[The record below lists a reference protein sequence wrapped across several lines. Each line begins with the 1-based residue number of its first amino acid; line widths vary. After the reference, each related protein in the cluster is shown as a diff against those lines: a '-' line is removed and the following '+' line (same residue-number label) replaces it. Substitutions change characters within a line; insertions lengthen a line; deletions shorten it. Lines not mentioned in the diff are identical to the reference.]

1 MSISQA
7 EKGRLQKKLAR
18 YVWKLRD
25 EMWLTRWAINILITE
40 YPGESEN
47 SLATISPTNAQYRA
61 ELEVA
66 TRAAEPGGEDL
77 RQTIV
82 HELLHLWYRDASD
95 IFRLALPKE
104 LGNSAYTLLWE
115 SYRQTFELMT
125 DGMAHAWGEH
135 LSLPDW
141 PKESD

>member
-1 MSISQA
+1 MSITQA

-40 YPGESEN
+40 YPGENESN
-47 SLATISPTNAQYRA
+47 QATIAPTNARYRA

-66 TRAAEPGGEDL
+66 TGVAEVGGEDL
-77 RQTIV
+77 RHTIV
-82 HELLHLWYRDASD
+82 HELLHLWHRDSSD
-95 IFRLALPKE
+95 VFRLALPKE
-104 LGNSAYTLLWE
+104 LSSSAFILLWE
-115 SYRQTFELMT
+115 SYRQADELMV
-125 DGMAHAWGEH
+125 DQMAYAWAEH

-141 PKESD
+141 ETP